1 MMIEIKIKV
10 WGRDRLE
17 RSIRSIRY
25 FSRAM
30 KIFLILIGAGYECYF
45 NLEKKKKD
53 KHLSTVRT
61 VCFAAGAW

>member
-45 NLEKKKKD
+45 NLEKKKKI
-53 KHLSTVRT
+53 ST
-61 VCFAAGAW
+61 

>member
-45 NLEKKKKD
+45 NLEKKKD